1 MQRIL
6 NSDTQI
12 TKSISRFI
20 VAISELEIVMDL
32 IRGDF
37 RFIEKYL
44 LKGEK
49 NSRTILAVKAV
60 LQVLYSG
67 SR

>member
-6 NSDTQI
+6 NSDTHI
-12 TKSISRFI
+12 TKSISKFI